1 MKKNVLALI
10 TVLILGTVLTGCSSK
25 DATLSA
31 KPAKAQSVKDYDKIT
46 IVWYPNESGENLKE
60 TRDELGK
67 IIEKATGKQVEQKI
81 TTDYSI
87 AIESIANG
95 NAQIAFMGGQGY
107 VEANKKNPKI
117 LPLVVNAGKS
127 GTLDDAIYYSW
138 LSVKKGNEAG
148 YQKDGKYSI
157 DNIQGKKMSFVSNSS
172 TSGFKVP
179 TTNIISNFS
188 KVDKWKDLTS
198 EDLTEGGKDKFFDEV
213 LFGQSHQ
220 GSAVNLLTDKAD
232 VAAFCNTAVDSYV
245 EVKTGEANTVGA
257 VYDVKADAV
266 APFDALVGKEYVI
279 IQSTPVLNG
288 PFAVNTAALK
298 QEDIDKITT
307 VLTSD
312 EVTNNSK
319 IFYTKGKSSG
329 LVEKAGKEHFMK
341 VEDAWYNPIRDLSK

>member
-1 MKKNVLALI
+1 MKKITLAIISLLVVGTALSGCARATK
-10 TVLILGTVLTGCSSK
+10 TVSG
-25 DATLSA
+25 ATI
-31 KPAKAQSVKDYDKIT
+31 KNYDKIT
-46 IVWYPNESGENLKE
+46 IVWYPNESAENLKD
-60 TRDELGK
+60 TREELGK
-67 IIEKATGKQVEQKI
+67 IIEKATGKKVEQKT

-107 VEANKKNPKI
+107 VEANKKNSKI

-138 LSVKKGNEAG
+138 LSVKKGNEAD
-148 YQKDGKYSI
+148 YQKAGAYSL
-157 DNIQGKKMSFVSNSS
+157 DNIQGKKISYVSNSS

-179 TTNIISNFS
+179 TTNIVNYFS
-188 KVDKWKDLTS
+188 KMDKWKSLIA
-198 EDLTEGGKDKFFDEV
+198 EDLTEGGKDKLFKEV

-220 GSAVNLLTDKAD
+220 GSAINLLTDKAD
-232 VAAFCNTAVDSYV
+232 VAAFCNTTLDTYCEV
-245 EVKTGEANTVGA
+245 EIGKANTAGA
-257 VYDVKADAV
+257 VYKVKTAAA
-266 APFDALVGKEYVI
+266 APFDTLVGKEYVI

-307 VLTSD
+307 ALISD

-319 IFYTKGKSSG
+319 IFYVKGISTG
-329 LVEKAGKEHFMK
+329 LIEKAGKEHFMK
-341 VEDAWYNPIRDLSK
+341 VADSWYDPIRELSK